1 MNFYPRFPGDYMRK
15 TMHLSMLEDGA
26 YTRLLDWYYAN
37 DRPIP
42 HDRRYAV
49 SRATSSAERTAV
61 DAVLA
66 EFFIAVEGQH
76 RNERADTEI
85 VAASKRIEAAKANGA
100 KGGRK
105 PKTEPD
111 KNPVG
116 SDPLTQHQS
125 SPPPYSLRSEEKEPD
140 GSSSSARAD
149 DSTVLAGL
157 PCPHGDFRRLYELKC
172 PELSRPK
179 HWNAS
184 RQTPLRSRWAEIVK
198 SKGWSTQAEGA
209 EWLERFFDAVQAS
222 DFLMGRI
229 ARTGQHKAWRCDVD
243 FLISPT
249 GFWGV
254 IEGKYE
260 NREAAA

>member
-1 MNFYPRFPGDYMRK
+1 MNYYPRFPGDYMRK
-15 TMHLSMLEDGA
+15 TMHLSMVEDGA

-37 DRPIP
+37 DRAIP

-49 SRATSSAERTAV
+49 SRATCSVERTAV

-66 EFFIAVEGQH
+66 EFFVVDGAEH

-85 VAASKRIEAAKANGA
+85 AAASKRIEAAKLNGS

-105 PKTEPD
+105 PKPQPNE
-111 KNPVG
+111 NPVG

-125 SPPPYSLRSEEKEPD
+125 SLSPNSLRSEETDPD
-140 GSSSSARAD
+140 GSSSTAD
-149 DSTVLAGL
+149 AADSSVVAGL
-157 PCPHGDFRRLYELKC
+157 PCPHSEFQRLYEAKC

-184 RQTPLRSRWAEIVK
+184 RQAPLRARWAEIVK
-198 SKGWSTQAEGA
+198 SKGWRTQSEGS

-229 ARTGQHKAWRCDVD
+229 ARTGQHKTWRCDVD

-254 IEGKYE
+254 IEGKYD
-260 NREAAA
+260 NRAAA

>member
-1 MNFYPRFPGDYMRK
+1 MNYYPRFPGDYMRK

-37 DRPIP
+37 DRAIP

-61 DAVLA
+61 DAVLC
-66 EFFIAVEGQH
+66 EFFVTEEGHH
-76 RNERADTEI
+76 RNLRADTEI
-85 VAASKRIEAAKANGA
+85 AAAAKRIEAAKLNGS

-116 SDPLTQHQS
+116 SNPLTQDQS
-125 SPPPYSLRSEEKEPD
+125 SLSPNSLRSEEKEPD
-140 GSSSSARAD
+140 GSSSSAKAD
-149 DSTVLAGL
+149 DSSVVAGL
-157 PCPHGDFRRLYELKC
+157 PCPHDDFRRIYAEKC
-172 PELSRPK
+172 PELSAPK

-184 RQTPLRSRWAEIVK
+184 RQAPFRSRWAEIVK
-198 SKGWSTQAEGA
+198 SKGWATQAEGIA
-209 EWLERFFDAVQAS
+209 WLERFFDAVQAS
-222 DFLMGRI
+222 DFLMGRV
-229 ARTGQHKAWRCDVD
+229 ARTGSHKGWRCDAD

-254 IEGKYE
+254 VEGKYD
-260 NREAAA
+260 NRAAA